1 MPVGANIFPIAVVTL
16 NNGTVAAV
24 ADARNAGVSQPDII
38 VAGAGLS
45 SVRSG
50 STVTLS
56 NSVINGVS
64 LLTGTSVTLTPAN
77 IYQLVHATMS
87 LDDADVAAGW
97 REQRAR

>member
-1 MPVGANIFPIAVVTL
+1 MRFCYLCVGISAMPVGANIFPVVTL

-50 STVTLS
+50 LTVTLS
-56 NSVINGVS
+56 NSVINGAYRSPVRVS
-64 LLTGTSVTLTPAN
+64 WFG
-77 IYQLVHATMS
+77 
-87 LDDADVAAGW
+87 
-97 REQRAR
+97 R